1 MIGPQRPS
9 RANFTAPNRRPALG
23 CGYLSRGSV
32 RTDGCPTLRQN
43 IQVGHDSDVRLHGRS
58 CRGSCTERQ
67 FHPNSTD
74 SRRRLRVGTT
84 GHAYFRERPGG
95 RQHVLRAEGATET
108 LRGLSIAGFDR
119 MCVDRQRHGR
129 IGMAKSSSN
138 GPWVHPLS
146 DHLGRAQVTKIMEAE
161 VP

>member
-1 MIGPQRPS
+1 M
-9 RANFTAPNRRPALG
+9 
-23 CGYLSRGSV
+23 
-32 RTDGCPTLRQN
+32 
-43 IQVGHDSDVRLHGRS
+43 
-58 CRGSCTERQ
+58 ERQ

-74 SRRRLRVGTT
+74 SSRRLRVGTT

-95 RQHVLRAEGATET
+95 RQHVLRAEGATEP
-108 LRGLSIAGFDR
+108 LCGISIAGFAR

-129 IGMAKSSSN
+129 IGMAKPSSN
-138 GPWVHPLS
+138 SPWVDPLS